1 MINRRQTLIRTIG
14 IGLSSTLG
22 RTAFA
27 IEDHDTKGL
36 RDMTTNPRL
45 VSFVGGN
52 AGPWRLTKS
61 SALTGDTLP
70 NAEKLEIVAG
80 KANGSNQMW
89 VLRGVTSNE
98 RYVTRAEKEKLIRAQ
113 EQLGRP
119 DANCAVLI
127 PIRKNSKWWA
137 LTQDERRQ
145 IFEEQ
150 SHHNQIG
157 MDYLPA
163 IARKLHHCRDLSEAE
178 PFDFLTWFE
187 FAEKHTDDFNRLLE
201 RLRSTAE
208 WTFVEREVEIRLSR
222 E

>member
-1 MINRRQTLIRTIG
+1 
-14 IGLSSTLG
+14 
-22 RTAFA
+22 
-27 IEDHDTKGL
+27 
-36 RDMTTNPRL
+36 MTTNPRL

-52 AGPWRLTKS
+52 AGSWWITKS
-61 SALTGDTLP
+61 SAIIGDPLP
-70 NAEKLEIVAG
+70 HAEKMEIVTG
-80 KANGSNQMW
+80 KVNDSKRIW

-98 RYVTRAEKEKLIRAQ
+98 RYVTRAEKEKLIKSQ

-127 PIRKNSKWWA
+127 PIRKNQKWWA

-150 SHHNQIG
+150 SHHNTIG

-187 FAEKHTDDFNRLLE
+187 FAEKHTVDFNRLLE

-222 E
+222 SQKL

>member
-1 MINRRQTLIRTIG
+1 MINRRKSLTRIIG
-14 IGLSSTLG
+14 IGLAVAMERKT
-22 RTAFA
+22 FA
-27 IEDHDTKGL
+27 IENRDIQEQQ
-36 RDMTTNPRL
+36 DMTTNPRL

-52 AGPWRLTKS
+52 IGTWQITQS
-61 SALTGDTLP
+61 SALIGDPLP
-70 NAEKLEIVAG
+70 DSEWLDLVAG
-80 KANGSNQMW
+80 DVSNSNRDW

-98 RYVTRAEKEKLIRAQ
+98 RYVTSTEKEKLIRAQ
-113 EQLGRP
+113 EPLGRP
-119 DANCAVLI
+119 DAKCAVLI

-163 IARKLHHCRDLSEAE
+163 IARKLHHCRDLSESE

-187 FAEKHTDDFNRLLE
+187 FAEKHTKDFNRLLE

-222 E
+222 K

>member
-1 MINRRQTLIRTIG
+1 MINRRQSLLRAITIG
-14 IGLSSTLG
+14 LASTLG
-22 RTAFA
+22 RKTLA
-27 IEDHDTKGL
+27 IENRDTQEQQ
-36 RDMTTNPRL
+36 DMTTNPRL
-45 VSFVGGN
+45 VTFVGGN
-52 AGPWRLTKS
+52 VGSWQITQS
-61 SALTGDTLP
+61 SALIGDPLP
-70 NAEKLEIVAG
+70 DSEKLDVVAG
-80 KANGSNQMW
+80 HLSDNNRDW
-89 VLRGVTSNE
+89 ILRGVTSNE
-98 RYVTRAEKEKLIRAQ
+98 RYVTRLEKEKLIQVQ
-113 EQLGRP
+113 EPLGRP
-119 DANCAVLI
+119 DSDCAVLI

-163 IARKLHHCRDLSEAE
+163 IARKLHHCRDLSESE

-187 FAEKHTDDFNRLLE
+187 FAEKHTNDFNRLLE

-222 E
+222 L